1 VAAHRFVRSDAT
13 RSPWCVLTHLAT
25 TWHTWHTSSQVAT
38 ERAGFKSGTLYKY
51 RPWAE
56 GVFAD
61 PWARRFISLI
71 GNTLMSYRS
80 EHDVAHL
87 PRSTVT
93 LDEHCTVLARPRS
106 HLSPQHSP
114 RFYSPQTHAL
124 LSQFFL
130 RLRAGSGASTGPGPS
145 MTAPEASSSVSP
157 PSQPLTASP
166 GWRHCSKP
174 LLLANQGLLPCLGQI
189 QAQGGS
195 TTRRLAFSGPT
206 RRRHH

>member
-1 VAAHRFVRSDAT
+1 MRSALAARLAASDGGASSREGDAQAAGKEGAAAAAGADKADKSTSSPSTLQAQLAAQKASNAALQSELTALKAQLKVCVRWKGERHSVSELSFFLGGGGT
-13 RSPWCVLTHLAT
+13 PHTSTWRVFLTPRRHPTHL
-25 TWHTWHTSSQVAT
+25 SSARQVAT

-93 LDEHCTVLARPRS
+93 LDEHCT
-106 HLSPQHSP
+106 
-114 RFYSPQTHAL
+114 
-124 LSQFFL
+124 
-130 RLRAGSGASTGPGPS
+130 
-145 MTAPEASSSVSP
+145 
-157 PSQPLTASP
+157 
-166 GWRHCSKP
+166 
-174 LLLANQGLLPCLGQI
+174 I
-189 QAQGGS
+189 QV
-195 TTRRLAFSGPT
+195 
-206 RRRHH
+206 

>member
-1 VAAHRFVRSDAT
+1 M
-13 RSPWCVLTHLAT
+13 
-25 TWHTWHTSSQVAT
+25 AT

-93 LDEHCTVLARPRS
+93 LDEHCT
-106 HLSPQHSP
+106 
-114 RFYSPQTHAL
+114 
-124 LSQFFL
+124 
-130 RLRAGSGASTGPGPS
+130 
-145 MTAPEASSSVSP
+145 
-157 PSQPLTASP
+157 
-166 GWRHCSKP
+166 
-174 LLLANQGLLPCLGQI
+174 I
-189 QAQGGS
+189 QV
-195 TTRRLAFSGPT
+195 
-206 RRRHH
+206 